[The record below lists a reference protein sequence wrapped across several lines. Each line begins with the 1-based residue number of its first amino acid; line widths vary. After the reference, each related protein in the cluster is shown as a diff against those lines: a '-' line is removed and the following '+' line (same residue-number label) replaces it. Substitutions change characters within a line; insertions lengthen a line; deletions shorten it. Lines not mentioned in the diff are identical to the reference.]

1 MGGEASNESPERD
14 APAPGRDR
22 PWTRWLPTILL
33 TLALLAGVS
42 GVGYW
47 LFDRP
52 SSNTVEIFLPTPTP
66 QPPPVAHVAG
76 AVVSPGVYTLAIDA
90 RVADA
95 VSAAGGA
102 LSNADLNALNLAA
115 PVVDGERI
123 EVPFSPLVSLSGG
136 ETLGT
141 PGASG
146 DAVADALPAAPDTNG
161 GLVDL
166 NTAGLAGLES
176 LPEIGP
182 VRAQSIIDWRSE
194 NGRFETLDAL
204 RGVPGIGPET
214 VAAIRGLVTPG

>member
-1 MGGEASNESPERD
+1 M
-14 APAPGRDR
+14 
-22 PWTRWLPTILL
+22 
-33 TLALLAGVS
+33 
-42 GVGYW
+42 
-47 LFDRP
+47 
-52 SSNTVEIFLPTPTP
+52 
-66 QPPPVAHVAG
+66 AHVTG

-123 EVPFSPLVSLSGG
+123 EVPFSAFVSLSGG
-136 ETLGT
+136 DAPGT
-141 PGASG
+141 PGAPG
-146 DAVADALPAAPDTNG
+146 DAAADALPAASDTSG

-182 VRAQSIIDWRSE
+182 ARAQAIIDWRSE
-194 NGRFETLDAL
+194 NGRFENLDAL
-204 RGVPGIGPET
+204 RDVPGIGPET